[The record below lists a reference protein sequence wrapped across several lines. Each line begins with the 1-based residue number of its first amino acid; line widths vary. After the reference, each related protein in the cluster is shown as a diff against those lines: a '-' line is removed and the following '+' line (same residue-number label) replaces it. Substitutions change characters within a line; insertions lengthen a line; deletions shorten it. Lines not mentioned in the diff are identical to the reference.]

1 MDEISRRSMLA
12 VTAAGG
18 ALTLARSAGAQGDEL
33 IPATPTRRYR
43 GGTDRGPRNLERD
56 RRIPTS

>member
-33 IPATPTRRYR
+33 ISQPQRAGR